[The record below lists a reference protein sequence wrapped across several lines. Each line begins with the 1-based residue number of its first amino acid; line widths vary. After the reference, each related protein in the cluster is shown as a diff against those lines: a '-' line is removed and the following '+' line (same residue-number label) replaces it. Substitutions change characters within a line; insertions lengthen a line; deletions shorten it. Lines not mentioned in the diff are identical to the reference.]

1 MRSKIE
7 LYSLESTMAVSS
19 ISLSWLP
26 TTLSRNLN
34 VPHSNEL
41 PCATLLRSSNSVSW
55 TTEPNFQKESNCKR
69 RMLLLGI
76 GALTTSLLPANFLL
90 AEEIPKDYRAFI
102 DRTDG
107 YSYVYPTD
115 WREFNFMG
123 HDSAFR
129 DRNVQLQNVRVRF
142 IPTEKNDIHDLGPME
157 KVVYDLVK
165 HVYAAP
171 NQVPTIMDMQERNVD
186 GKNYYTFEYELTSP
200 NFSTTSF
207 ASIAIGN
214 GRHLTLRL
222 LVLFLP
228 ACKMQP

>member
-1 MRSKIE
+1 M
-7 LYSLESTMAVSS
+7 
-19 ISLSWLP
+19 
-26 TTLSRNLN
+26 TLCPQRVLG
-34 VPHSNEL
+34 
-41 PCATLLRSSNSVSW
+41 
-55 TTEPNFQKESNCKR
+55 NCKR

-157 KVVYDLVK
+157 KVEVMVF
-165 HVYAAP
+165 AP
-171 NQVPTIMDMQERNVD
+171 FI
-186 GKNYYTFEYELTSP
+186 
-200 NFSTTSF
+200 FSL
-207 ASIAIGN
+207 IEI
-214 GRHLTLRL
+214 LRSL
-222 LVLFLP
+222 
-228 ACKMQP
+228 